1 MRTKYQYIMARMSR
15 RLGLTARIL
24 AKTFSAKALRER
36 MGELHDK
43 CTALSNLAEKES
55 RDLSEEEK
63 AEFDGYMA
71 EYKRIQEKDLPR
83 AEWLEAEQERL
94 ASVRID
100 SRIQNGDVRGTGG
113 QHLDAGT
120 DGAAADGTDLLS
132 RVKVPMRARLLAPAQ
147 LKSFRGPTAIEEAYI
162 SGQWLLANFYGN
174 AEARKWCLDN
184 GLSVRNSMAEGDN
197 NAGGALVPE
206 EFARTLI
213 RLVEEYGTFRRK
225 AFIWPMASETTT
237 VPRQISDVTAY
248 FVGENS
254 EITDSEPGFDSIRL
268 TARKLA
274 ALCKWPIEIDQDSA
288 IAVADLLARS
298 IAYAFAVKEDQCGF
312 LGTGISTYGGISGL
326 ITELTTATA
335 GTVTA
340 ITGNTAFSTLDLA
353 DFESLLG
360 KLPMYPGINPEWY
373 ISKAGWA
380 ASMMRLADAAGG
392 NTAADIE
399 GMRRP
404 MFLGFPVNLVQCMNS
419 TLTAQTSAKGICYF
433 GDLRMAA
440 TMGTRRGLQLAI
452 SDQRYFEYDQLAIK
466 GTERVDI
473 NVHDVGDTSNAGAMV
488 MLAMP
493 GS

>member
-1 MRTKYQYIMARMSR
+1 MRTKYQYIMAKMSR
-15 RLGLTARIL
+15 RLGVTARIL

-36 MGELHDK
+36 MGELHDQ
-43 CTALSNLAEKES
+43 CTALSNLAEKEN
-55 RDLSEEEK
+55 RDLTEEEK
-63 AEFDGYMA
+63 TEFDGLMA
-71 EYKRIQEKDLPR
+71 EYKKIQEKDLPR
-83 AEWLEAEQERL
+83 AEWLEAEQARL

-100 SRIQNGDVRGTGG
+100 DRIRNGDARGTGG
-113 QHLDAGT
+113 QQLDAGT

-132 RVKVPMRARLLAPAQ
+132 RVRVPMRARLLAPAQ
-147 LKSFRGPTAIEEAYI
+147 LKSFIGPTAIEEAYI

-174 AEARKWCLDN
+174 AEARKWCLEN
-184 GLSVRNSMAEGDN
+184 GLSVRGSMAEGDN
-197 NAGGALVPE
+197 NAGGALVPD

-213 RLVEEYGTFRRK
+213 RLVEEYGTFRQR
-225 AFIWPMASETTT
+225 AFIWPMASESTT

-274 ALCKWPIEIDQDSA
+274 ALCKWPMEIDQDSV
-288 IAVADLLARS
+288 ISVADLLARS

-312 LGTGISTYGGISGL
+312 IGTGISTYGGISGL
-326 ITELTTATA
+326 ITECATATA
-335 GTVTA
+335 TIVTA
-340 ITGNTAFSTLDLA
+340 TTGNTAFSALGLV
-353 DFESLLG
+353 DFEAMIG

-392 NTAADIE
+392 VTAAEIE
-399 GMRRP
+399 GKRRLL
-404 MFLGFPVNLVQCMNS
+404 FLGFPVNLVQCMNS
-419 TLTAQTSAKGICYF
+419 TLTAQTSTNGLAYF
-433 GDLRMAA
+433 GDLKMAA
-440 TMGTRRGLQLAI
+440 TMGTRRGLTLAI

-473 NVHDVGDTSNAGAMV
+473 NVHDVGDTSDAGAMI
-488 MLAMP
+488 MLATP